1 MIHVFYFLSVTL
13 SGSTVF
19 PFQTCHHHVRVPPC
33 PPPPARVNIYF
44 APLQLAALLCFT
56 GRRRG
61 GRTATRQ
68 TGVVHILGLLGVVHT
83 FINGKTTLRNLCLP
97 NILCLN
103 ISQSDSNS
111 LKIIIRLHCLRL
123 YIQYLVQW
131 KHIVTSSVDSIF

>member
-1 MIHVFYFLSVTL
+1 MGIKNN
-13 SGSTVF
+13 
-19 PFQTCHHHVRVPPC
+19 PAPVRRERKTGRNDPEVPPPC

-56 GRRRG
+56 GRRGG
-61 GRTATRQ
+61 GRAATRQ
-68 TGVVHILGLLGVVHT
+68 PGVVHILRLLGVVHT

-103 ISQSDSNS
+103 TSQSDSNS
-111 LKIIIRLHCLRL
+111 LKIIIWLHCLRL

>member
-1 MIHVFYFLSVTL
+1 MVHVFYFYFLHYLAVPLFHFKLATTMC
-13 SGSTVF
+13 GST
-19 PFQTCHHHVRVPPC
+19 PP

-56 GRRRG
+56 GRRG
-61 GRTATRQ
+61 G
-68 TGVVHILGLLGVVHT
+68 GGPHILGLLGVIHT
-83 FINGKTTLRNLCLP
+83 FINGKTTLRNLCFP
-97 NILCLN
+97 SILCLN